1 MKVMLRCLAVVGAG
15 LMAACLPADEKA
27 EAASVNNG
35 RQACEAKGGVYE
47 VAGKA
52 QQYVCVL
59 PLADAGKTCEK
70 GSDCQGFCLS
80 ETKQCS
86 AVTPQFGCIPHL
98 DETGREL
105 VICID

>member
-59 PLADAGKTCEK
+59 PLARPVKKVRTVKAFACPRPNNAARSRRSSGAFLIWMRRDA
-70 GSDCQGFCLS
+70 SW
-80 ETKQCS
+80 
-86 AVTPQFGCIPHL
+86 
-98 DETGREL
+98 
-105 VICID
+105 